1 MIINPIIPVWIMIL
15 FLPCFWICRSLDK
28 KKFIR
33 QIFIVI
39 LIFLINLRPMFRIGT
54 SEVMTNELD
63 VLFVIDTTISMV
75 AEDYNGN
82 DTRLSAVKRDC
93 RYIMEQLHGSKFSIV
108 TFDDTS
114 KIMVP
119 FTMDSNLIGETIDIL
134 NVSNYVYAKGTSLNK
149 PISNMES
156 VFMASEKHSNRA
168 RIVFFISDGE
178 ITNEDSIDE
187 DGYSDLKKYISDG
200 AVLGYGT
207 DVGGYMYV
215 KDLYED
221 SFTYVEDRTSYPY
234 KKAVSR
240 IDEDNLKSIAG
251 DFGIDYVHMTNL
263 CEIDSTIKKI
273 QDIIYNL
280 EIAEDM
286 ESKEGY
292 EDIYYFFVI
301 PLVVLL
307 IVDFVYYRKK
317 I

>member
-240 IDEDNLKSIAG
+240 IDEDNLKTIS
-251 DFGIDYVHMTNL
+251 DSLGIDYVYMDNQSNIDKKL
-263 CEIDSTIKKI
+263 NEIKDGVNYK
-273 QDIIYNL
+273 
-280 EIAEDM
+280 A
-286 ESKEGY
+286 SKVDLSSY
-292 EDIYYFFVI
+292 EDIYYIFVI
-301 PLVVLL
+301 PLVGLL
-307 IVDFVYYRKK
+307 GYEFVIFRRVS
-317 I
+317 

>member
-178 ITNEDSIDE
+178 ITNEDSINE

-240 IDEDNLKSIAG
+240 IDEDNLKTIS
-251 DFGIDYVHMTNL
+251 DSLGIDYVYMDNQSNIDKKL
-263 CEIDSTIKKI
+263 NEIKDGVNYK
-273 QDIIYNL
+273 
-280 EIAEDM
+280 A
-286 ESKEGY
+286 SKVDLSSY
-292 EDIYYFFVI
+292 EDIYYIFVI
-301 PLVVLL
+301 PLVGLL
-307 IVDFVYYRKK
+307 GYEFVIFRRVS
-317 I
+317 

>member
-168 RIVFFISDGE
+168 RVVFFISDGE

-240 IDEDNLKSIAG
+240 IDEDNLKTIS
-251 DFGIDYVHMTNL
+251 DSLGIDYVYMDNQSNIDKKL
-263 CEIDSTIKKI
+263 NEIKDGVNYK
-273 QDIIYNL
+273 
-280 EIAEDM
+280 A
-286 ESKEGY
+286 SKVDLSSY
-292 EDIYYFFVI
+292 EDIYYIFVI
-301 PLVVLL
+301 PLVGLL
-307 IVDFVYYRKK
+307 GYEFVIFRRVS
-317 I
+317 